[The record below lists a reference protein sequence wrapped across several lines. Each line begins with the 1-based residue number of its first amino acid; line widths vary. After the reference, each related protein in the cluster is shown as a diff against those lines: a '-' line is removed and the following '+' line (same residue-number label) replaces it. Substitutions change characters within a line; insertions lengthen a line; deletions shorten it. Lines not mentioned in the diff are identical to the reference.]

1 MRTSNP
7 AVSKA
12 VFQNA
17 RTADLSGQMTIK
29 GTINKSFLML
39 GLILITGGLTWN
51 AALAGATW
59 INGGLIGAAIVGFI
73 LALVTIFRPQ
83 TAHIT
88 APLYAL
94 AEGVVLGA
102 VSVMYNT
109 LYDGIVFQAVLLTLA
124 VLLLMLLL
132 YRTGVL
138 RATPAFR
145 RGVFIA
151 TGAVAVVYLVQWLL
165 GMFTSGGGIPMVNGS
180 GIGGILFSLVVVG
193 IAAFNLIIDFD
204 NISEGEA
211 NGAPKR
217 YEWYGAFALMV
228 TLIWLYLEILRLLG
242 KLRR

>member
-12 VFQNA
+12 VFQSA
-17 RTADLSGQMTIK
+17 AAKELGGQMTIR

-39 GLILITGGLTWN
+39 GLILISGALTWN

-59 INGGLIGAAIVGFI
+59 IDGGLIGAAIIGFI
-73 LALVTIFRPQ
+73 LALVTIFSPK

-102 VSVMYNT
+102 VSVMYNS
-109 LYDGIVFQAVLLTLA
+109 LYDGIVFQAVLLTIA

-145 RGVFIA
+145 RGVFVA
-151 TGAVAVVYLVQWLL
+151 TGAVVLVYLAQWIM
-165 GMFTSGGGIPMVNGS
+165 GMFNIGEGIPMVNGS
-180 GIGGILFSLVVVG
+180 GTIGILFSLVVVG

-211 NGAPKR
+211 MGAPKR